1 MTDEDQ
7 VEFIR
12 LADAVSRCCS
22 RRCRCTK
29 CSIARVDLRDAFD
42 SETVLTLLGE
52 RDQLRT
58 RLEEQVEY
66 ATALGRIIEHA
77 ARGCEVPMSFSEK
90 APYHARILKNH
101 VCSERERDQFRA
113 RVEAVEARARQYA
126 SELHELD
133 HLREA
138 CDELHAQKE
147 AWRAVAEALDGAL
160 EIFVSYVENDLRLDI
175 CGAELDAVQSA
186 DGAMKAAR
194 ELYPEPAARVEE
206 TGSKVEDED
215 WEEFPEQTGWYWF
228 CGRYTEEHE
237 LMFEVLEVVY
247 CMHTDEL
254 SVASRTESPEKI
266 YAEGHWIGKWK
277 QVTEPEP
284 PLGDAEMR
292 EHMGYAPATA
302 CLHSSR
308 RNGYCTVCGDMG
320 HNILTCEDR
329 EANETRR

>member
-1 MTDEDQ
+1 MTAPEKFAHEG
-7 VEFIR
+7 VEFFLGTLT
-12 LADAVSRCCS
+12 LANSRCSYDACH
-22 RRCRCTK
+22 TTE
-29 CSIARVDLRDAFD
+29 SIAVI
-42 SETVLTLLGE
+42 TQLLAE
-52 RDQLRT
+52 
-58 RLEEQVEY
+58 
-66 ATALGRIIEHA
+66 
-77 ARGCEVPMSFSEK
+77 
-90 APYHARILKNH
+90 
-101 VCSERERDQFRA
+101 
-113 RVEAVEARARQYA
+113 VEAVEARARQYA

-147 AWRAVAEALDGAL
+147 AWRAAAEAL
-160 EIFVSYVENDLRLDI
+160 
-175 CGAELDAVQSA
+175 

-194 ELYPEPAARVEE
+194 ELDPEPAARVEE